1 VTDPPGVE
9 EAHRAA
15 RASLVRTVLVFTPLL
30 LLSLAGVGGVIFY
43 LTREGPSGLILT
55 LMLLCLAVFLTGHQ
69 SVQSLRDLRS
79 SPRLTTGLVDRKWSR
94 ADLLVLRS
102 FYIYV
107 DRSVFKVTPLIY
119 HELEEG
125 DTVSVNHYPHTNTV
139 ISVELEVQ
147 GSGLPHD

>member
-1 VTDPPGVE
+1 ME

-15 RASLVRTVLVFTPLL
+15 RASLVRTALVFTPLL
-30 LLSLAGVGGVIFY
+30 LLSVAGAGGVIFY
-43 LTREGPSGLILT
+43 LVREGPSGLIITLT
-55 LMLLCLAVFLTGHQ
+55 LLCLTTFLTGYQ

-79 SPRLTTGLVDRKWSR
+79 SPKTTTGLIGRKWNR
-94 ADLLVLRS
+94 ADLFVLRS

-107 DRSVFKVTPLIY
+107 ESRVFKITPLIY

-147 GSGLPHD
+147 G